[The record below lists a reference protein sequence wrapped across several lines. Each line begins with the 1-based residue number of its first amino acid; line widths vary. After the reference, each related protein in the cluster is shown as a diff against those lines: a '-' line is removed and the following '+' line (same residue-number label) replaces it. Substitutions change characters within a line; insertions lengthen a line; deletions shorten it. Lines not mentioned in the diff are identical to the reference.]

1 MGLATINI
9 TSNQQWTISTNVAWI
24 TGLPLSGSGNYSY
37 DPITS
42 ANSTGSYRS
51 GNILVTYQ
59 DGTVDTIPVVQFEGG
74 LVNGRIFIMGLDDDE
89 GQFVKYKLS
98 LADGRSLTDTNTA
111 CGDFFDF
118 TNYPQAGIMPID
130 GDTVSLLIYTND
142 DYKTFS
148 LNFGNNAYWLST
160 NTQYDNGQDVIDN
173 GATAITLV
181 STSPNYSG
189 SFVYVNS
196 GDFFYIVLD
205 YRNILECADA
215 SVTADIDGSYYP
227 VNIDISYT
235 DTAVGLA
242 TLEYTTANP
251 YDVSAEYNDALILQ
265 DEASSNGSTT
275 FVKGVLDEQYA
286 RMVISNGDSPI
297 VGDITIDM
305 TCPSLTSFTIHETSY
320 ATASLACTDVGITT
334 TYYHNGVS
342 ALPDI
347 GDIIYRNS
355 TGTLLLVGDGQFFL
369 VGTDAYS
376 VDEDGSV
383 LSITTCICSEVAIP
397 VITAVPTQYVQVGV
411 PLSFKLSAT
420 NNPTSWAFDS
430 PYNEYTISGN
440 LEGGTYT
447 YVDIYGCAKNGS
459 IGIGETQTVYGNTF
473 VISSYGDASISSAG
487 AVYYPQ
493 NIFIDSNGEI
503 GVSFDISGTYSYD
516 VIATNCFGDSVAV
529 TITFVVKHPATLA
542 PFNMIPV
549 GECSSVDA
557 CASTEPYQ
565 VFWFNNNPCEGTCV
579 YPEINDFVYI
589 DGYGEQY
596 FNGGYLYYEMDNA
609 DWLLIDGIGQVIN
622 KGTC

>member
-1 MGLATINI
+1 MAIATINI
-9 TSNQQWTISTNVAWI
+9 TTNQQWTITGPTWI
-24 TGLPLSGSGNYSY
+24 PALPISGAGNYEY
-37 DPITS
+37 TPITS
-42 ANSTGSYRS
+42 ANATGSYRS
-51 GNILVTYQ
+51 ANITITYQ
-59 DGTVDTIPVVQFEGG
+59 DGTVETVPVVQFQSTF
-74 LVNGRIFIMGLDDDE
+74 LNAKVYVLGLDDDTE
-89 GQFVKYKLS
+89 QYVKYRLS
-98 LADGRSLTDTNTA
+98 LADGRTMTDTNTR
-111 CGDFFDF
+111 CGEEFDISG
-118 TNYPQAGIMPID
+118 YPQTGIVPIN
-130 GDTVSLLIYTND
+130 GNTVSVLIYTND

-148 LNFGNNAYWLST
+148 ANFGNSAYWLST

-181 STSPNYSG
+181 SNSPNYSG
-189 SFVYVNS
+189 NFVFTRT
-196 GDFFYIVLD
+196 GDFLYIVFD
-205 YRNILECADA
+205 YRNILSCADGT
-215 SVTADIDGSYYP
+215 VTADIDGSYYP

-235 DTAVGLA
+235 DTSAGLA
-242 TLEYTTANP
+242 ILEYTTANP
-251 YDVSAEYNDALILQ
+251 YDVYAEYNSATIIEDV
-265 DEASSNGSTT
+265 ASASGMTT
-275 FVKGVLDEQYA
+275 FVKGNVDEEYA

-320 ATASLACTDVGITT
+320 ATASLACADVGLTT

-355 TGTLLLVGDGQFFL
+355 TGTLLLVGNGQYFL

-397 VITAVPTQYVQVGV
+397 VISAVPDQYVQVGV
-411 PLSFKLSAT
+411 ALLFKISAT
-420 NNPTSWAFDS
+420 NNPTSWSFDS
-430 PYNEYTISGN
+430 PYNEYTVSGN
-440 LEGGTYT
+440 LEGGTFT
-447 YVDIYGCAKNGS
+447 YVDINGCSKNGS
-459 IGIGETQTVYGNTF
+459 VGIGETITLYGNTF
-473 VISSYGDASISSAG
+473 VVDPYGDASVSSAG
-487 AVYYPQ
+487 IAYHPS
-493 NIFIDSNGEI
+493 NIFIDSNGEM
-503 GVSFDISGTYSYD
+503 GVKFDISGTYSYD

-529 TITFVVKHPATLA
+529 TITFIVKHPATLA

-579 YPEINDFVYI
+579 YPEINDIIYI
-589 DGYGEQY
+589 DGYGEQ
-596 FNGGYLYYEMDNA
+596 FLNGGYLYYQMDNA
-609 DWLLIDGIGQVIN
+609 DWLLIDGIGQVID